1 MGDVDSGNTMTD
13 FLDLER
19 ERGITIQLAAIT
31 FDWKKHR
38 INLIDTPG
46 HVDFTIEVERCARV
60 MDGIVT
66 VLDGSSGVQAQT
78 LTVWRQVGKF
88 HIPSVFFVN
97 KLDKKESDF
106 ARSVDSVEQ
115 KLGVRALVTTI
126 PYHENGVLHGVI
138 DAITKQ
144 LIVLSPEEKWRNVEQ
159 NSFAGEVLAS
169 ARENLCC
176 SISECDSE
184 FMSLFF
190 DQYNGDAMG
199 VPSTV
204 IIQALRRLALSNRA
218 AAITSGSALRC
229 PASVRTVL
237 DHIVELLPSPMER
250 NSSVRSL
257 FGKELCALVFKI
269 GHDKRKGKLCFVR
282 VYSGTLTA
290 NSTIFNSSRGEN
302 DGPVKLFISRSSEL
316 IPVSSVGE
324 GNIAVVSGLTSATTG
339 DTLVQSQSVCQQL
352 LHQRNVTGRS
362 ESSSSTTKESSE
374 DSTPSDDQLTVE
386 SFGEGQNLVLK
397 GIDAPEPVYFCCVEP
412 PSSRYIHDFER
423 ALNEIAAEDP
433 SMRLRHDAE
442 TGQTIVETMGELH
455 MDVVKNRLVRDYG
468 LNVFIGPLQIA
479 YREIITNS
487 VLRTATVE
495 DVLDDRKRVHSATL
509 TMNIEPMEHS
519 GKFKA
524 VKVELPPE
532 SHNLRAEWLKAINE
546 GCQNALHNGPILGF
560 PVHDVVIAL
569 KAVTASGGRLDP
581 AILSACAHKCVSG
594 AIEEATARLVEP
606 VMLLDITL
614 ECGVE
619 AQPILHELSSR
630 RAEIVECCGGDG
642 GTTVICA
649 RLPLSEMFGFPTT
662 LRTLSSG
669 LATLQ
674 TQLADY
680 QVVPDH
686 DQINIVNKMKGVK

>member
-257 FGKELCALVFKI
+257 FGKELCALVF
-269 GHDKRKGKLCFVR
+269 
-282 VYSGTLTA
+282 
-290 NSTIFNSSRGEN
+290 
-302 DGPVKLFISRSSEL
+302 KLFISRSSEL